1 MSTASFIA
9 LPGDLRDLLIKL
21 EFVSQ
26 IQQGSKVNIK
36 TMRIVDSSSWFG
48 SFQRSLSHENR
59 RATTD
64 FINNLV
70 LDTID
75 VIKRYSDTIYISI
88 VVSAFTRAKIGIE
101 YLSDTYHDDP
111 DTVSRF
117 RVSLTHIN
125 LQLQRLER

>member
-1 MSTASFIA
+1 MSSVT
-9 LPGDLRDLLIKL
+9 LPSDLRDILVKL

-26 IQQGSKVNIK
+26 IQQGNKVNIK
-36 TMRIVDSSSWFG
+36 TMRIVDSSSWIG

-64 FINNLV
+64 FVNNLV

-75 VIKRYSDTIYISI
+75 VIKRYNETMYIDTI
-88 VVSAFTRAKIGIE
+88 VSAFSRAKVGIE
-101 YLSDTYHDDP
+101 YLSDTYHGDP
-111 DTVSRF
+111 DTVSRL

-125 LQLQRLER
+125 LQLQKLER